1 MFKLLKE
8 ILRTG
13 EATHKYPFAPADVI
27 KDSRGKPE
35 HDPVRCIACAACTVA
50 CPANA
55 LSMTTDT
62 VAGTRTWQIFYGR
75 CVFCGRCEE
84 SCPTG
89 AITLSTDFELAVGRR
104 EDLFKRAVFKLAYC
118 RCCGEPFSAAKEV
131 AYVAEVLGTYASS
144 PEEAERFRQ
153 EAEVCPACKR
163 KADVEQVARTNI
175 ARPMEAAR

>member
-13 EATHKYPFAPADVI
+13 EATHQYPFKPAELP
-27 KDSRGKPE
+27 KDYRGKPE
-35 HDPVRCIACAACTVA
+35 HDPVLCIGCAACTIA

-55 LSMTTDT
+55 LSMATDIA
-62 VAGTRTWQIFYGR
+62 AGTRTWSIFYGQ

-89 AITLSTDFELAVGRR
+89 AIVLGQDFELAVGRR

-118 RCCGEPFSAAKEV
+118 RSCGEAFSTAKEV
-131 AYVAEVLGTYASS
+131 AYVARVLATYAAS
-144 PEEAERFRQ
+144 PEEAQRIGES
-153 EAEVCPACKR
+153 AEVCPACKR
-163 KADVEQVARTNI
+163 RGDVEQVSRTNI